1 MPGTVPSSRRP
12 TMFFQNHELSRLNV
26 SIRSNQLTKMPVNS
40 GTMIAHR
47 NGLLWDH
54 AEHSSSQPT
63 VGNAHSAYTG
73 IHTRVP
79 AAIVSGLAGSH
90 SSVQGLP
97 PWNIT
102 TTLSMT
108 MKPIMMTSEA
118 IAARTGATTTA
129 LATFESTVCAS
140 DTGQIGRGS
149 RRENGGQHVE
159 N

>member
-1 MPGTVPSSRRP
+1 
-12 TMFFQNHELSRLNV
+12 
-26 SIRSNQLTKMPVNS
+26 MPVNS

-63 VGNAHSAYTG
+63 VGNAHRAYTG

-102 TTLSMT
+102 TTQSMT
-108 MKPIMMTSEA
+108 MKPLMITSEA
-118 IAARTGATTTA
+118 IARRTGGPTNRQTA
-129 LATFESTVCAS
+129 C
-140 DTGQIGRGS
+140 QK
-149 RRENGGQHVE
+149 
-159 N
+159 